1 MNHKAGGW
9 AFKYKRYMKKVLLT
23 ALVAFMVL
31 PTMAQFEGFYRIRN
45 NGAAKRYIS
54 IKNNKV
60 EKRAKEVEIAAGAN
74 VEISVW
80 SLQTVKDPTTDP
92 GSILYIAGNSSD
104 LSLEGQGMRTRDLLS
119 QYKLQN
125 NGSAL
130 FSEVTKSGVSI
141 TAYMADNYEAE
152 IGDNAEVRIIAGS
165 KVTPNYGSYKAWEVI
180 KIDNKEEFFAADPE
194 LKIGD
199 KYYTTLYT
207 SFAYELPEGVKAYY
221 VDDHEYEKVVS
232 PVAELKEI
240 TDIVPAA
247 TPVILECTSD
257 KIEDNILKPI
267 AGSDAPS
274 AVSGN
279 ELKGIYFC
287 GYLML
292 GGKERT
298 KDWYLDEWKNVTV
311 YDNETMRVLGKDAE
325 GNLALIPATDKELVV
340 TDLGKY
346 LPANKAYFTISEK
359 EAEATKNGIKLLN
372 KADFDTATAIQSV
385 VSKTATEK
393 SGIYTLTGARVAEGN
408 STEGLT
414 KGIYI
419 INGKKVV
426 VR

>member
-1 MNHKAGGW
+1 MIIRREVGFLN
-9 AFKYKRYMKKVLLT
+9 KRYMKKVLLT

-60 EKRAKEVEIAAGAN
+60 EKRAKEVEIAAGASGE
-74 VEISVW
+74 VSVW

-152 IGDNAEVRIIAGS
+152 IGDNAEVRIIYGS
-165 KVTPNYGSYKAWEVI
+165 KVTPAYGSYKAWEVI

-221 VDDHEYEKVVS
+221 VDDHEYVNVVS
-232 PVAELKEI
+232 PVSELKEI

-267 AGSDAPS
+267 VGSDAPA
-274 AVSGN
+274 AVKDN

-298 KDWYLDEWKNVTV
+298 KDWYLDEWKNVTA
-311 YDNETMRVLGKDAE
+311 YDSETMRVLGKDAE
-325 GNLALIPATDKELVV
+325 GNLALIPATNNELVV

-372 KADFDTATAIQSV
+372 KTDFDTATAIQSV

>member
-1 MNHKAGGW
+1 
-9 AFKYKRYMKKVLLT
+9 
-23 ALVAFMVL
+23 MVL
-31 PTMAQFEGFYRIRN
+31 PTMAQYEGFYRIRN

-60 EKRAKEVEIAAGAN
+60 EKRAKEVEIAAGASG
-74 VEISVW
+74 EISVW

-152 IGDNAEVRIIAGS
+152 IGDNAEVRIIYGS
-165 KVTPNYGSYKAWEVI
+165 KVTPAYGSYKAWEVI

-221 VDDHEYEKVVS
+221 VDDHEYVKVVS

-267 AGSDAPS
+267 VGSDAPA
-274 AVSGN
+274 AVKDN

-298 KDWYLDEWKNVTV
+298 KDWYLDEWKNVTA
-311 YDNETMRVLGKDAE
+311 YDSETMRVLGKDAE
-325 GNLALIPATDKELVV
+325 GNLALIPATNNELVV

>member
-1 MNHKAGGW
+1 
-9 AFKYKRYMKKVLLT
+9 MKKVLLT

-54 IKNNKV
+54 IKNNKIA
-60 EKRAKEVEIAAGAN
+60 KRDKEVDISAGTA
-74 VEISVW
+74 VEVTVW
-80 SLQTVKDPTTDP
+80 SLQTVKDPIRDP
-92 GSILYIAGNSSD
+92 GTVLYIAGEPSD

-119 QYKLQN
+119 QYKLQTDYT
-125 NGSAL
+125 SL
-130 FSEVTKSGVSI
+130 FSEVIKSGVSV
-141 TAYMADNYEAE
+141 TAYMVDNPDTYSTNEDAAVVIVTKKTMEENKAYNSTRSWE
-152 IGDNAEVRIIAGS
+152 I
-165 KVTPNYGSYKAWEVI
+165 I
-180 KIDNKEEFFAADPE
+180 KIDNKEEFFAADPS

-207 SFAYELPEGVKAYY
+207 SFAYELPDGVKAYY
-221 VDDHEYEKVVS
+221 VDDHEFVKVVS

-240 TDIVPAA
+240 TDIVPPA

-267 AGSDAPS
+267 AGSDVPS
-274 AVSGN
+274 AVSDN

-287 GYLML
+287 GYLL
-292 GGKERT
+292 ANGKERT

>member
-1 MNHKAGGW
+1 
-9 AFKYKRYMKKVLLT
+9 MKKVLLT

-60 EKRAKEVEIAAGAN
+60 EKRAKEVEIAAGASG
-74 VEISVW
+74 EISVW

-152 IGDNAEVRIIAGS
+152 IGDNAEVRIIYGS
-165 KVTPNYGSYKAWEVI
+165 KVTPAYGSYKAWEVI

-221 VDDHEYEKVVS
+221 VDDHEYVKVVS

-267 AGSDAPS
+267 VGSDAPA
-274 AVSGN
+274 AVKDN

-311 YDNETMRVLGKDAE
+311 YDSETMRVLGKDAE
-325 GNLALIPATDKELVV
+325 GNLALIPATNNELVV

>member
-1 MNHKAGGW
+1 
-9 AFKYKRYMKKVLLT
+9 MKKVLLT

-45 NGAAKRYIS
+45 NGPAKRYIS

-60 EKRAKEVEIAAGAN
+60 EKRAKEVEIAAGASGE
-74 VEISVW
+74 VSVW

-152 IGDNAEVRIIAGS
+152 IGDNAEVRIIYGS
-165 KVTPNYGSYKAWEVI
+165 KVTPAYGSYKAWEVI
-180 KIDNKEEFFAADPE
+180 KIDNKEEYFAADPE

-207 SFAYELPEGVKAYY
+207 SFAYELPDGVKAYY

-247 TPVILECTSD
+247 TPAILECTSD
-257 KIEDNILKPI
+257 KLEDNILKPI
-267 AGSDAPS
+267 VGSNAPA
-274 AVSGN
+274 AVKDN

-311 YDNETMRVLGKDAE
+311 YNNETMRVLGKDAE
-325 GNLALIPATDKELVV
+325 GNLALIPATDNELVV

-372 KADFDTATAIQSV
+372 KADFDTATAIQNV

-393 SGIYTLTGARVAEGN
+393 SGIYTLTGAKVAEGN

>member
-1 MNHKAGGW
+1 
-9 AFKYKRYMKKVLLT
+9 MKKTLLT
-23 ALVAFMVL
+23 ALIAFMVL

-60 EKRAKEVEIAAGAN
+60 EKRAKEVEIVAGASG
-74 VEISVW
+74 EISVW

-92 GSILYIAGNSSD
+92 GSILYITGNSSD

-119 QYKLQN
+119 QYKLQSQ
-125 NGSAL
+125 GSSL
-130 FSEVTKSGVSI
+130 FSEVTKSGVSV

-152 IGDNAEVRIIAGS
+152 IEDNAEIRIIYGS
-165 KVTPNYGSYKAWEVI
+165 KITPLYGSYKGWEII
-180 KIDNKEEFFAADPE
+180 KIDNKEEFFAVDPE

-199 KYYTTLYT
+199 SYYTTLYT
-207 SFAYELPEGVKAYY
+207 SFAYELPDGVKAYY
-221 VDDHEYEKVVS
+221 VDDHEYVKVAS

-240 TDIVPAA
+240 IDAVPAA
-247 TPVILECTSD
+247 TPVILECSSN

-274 AVSGN
+274 GVSDN

-287 GYLML
+287 GYLMA

-298 KDWYLDEWKNVTV
+298 KDWYLDEWKNVTA
-311 YDNETMRVLGKDAE
+311 YDSETMRVLSKDAE
-325 GNLALIPATDKELVV
+325 GNLALMPATDNELVV

-346 LPANKAYFTISEK
+346 LPANKAYFKISDK
-359 EAEATKNGIKLLN
+359 EAEATKNGIKLLG

-408 STEGLT
+408 STEGLS

>member
-119 QYKLQN
+119 RYKLQN

-180 KIDNKEEFFAADPE
+180 KIDNKEEYFAADPE
-194 LKIGD
+194 LKIGG

-221 VDDHEYEKVVS
+221 VDDHEYVKVVS

-298 KDWYLDEWKNVTV
+298 KDWYLDEWKNVTA
-311 YDNETMRVLGKDAE
+311 YDSETMRVLGKDAE
-325 GNLALIPATDKELVV
+325 GNLALIPATDNELVV

>member
-1 MNHKAGGW
+1 
-9 AFKYKRYMKKVLLT
+9 MKKVLLT

-31 PTMAQFEGFYRIRN
+31 PTMAQYEGFYRIRN

-60 EKRAKEVEIAAGAN
+60 EKRAKEVEIAAGASG
-74 VEISVW
+74 EISVW

-152 IGDNAEVRIIAGS
+152 IGDNAEVRIIYGS
-165 KVTPNYGSYKAWEVI
+165 KVTPAYGSYKAWEVI

-221 VDDHEYEKVVS
+221 VDDHEYVKVVS

-267 AGSDAPS
+267 VGSDAPA
-274 AVSGN
+274 AVKDN

-298 KDWYLDEWKNVTV
+298 KDWYLDEWKNVTA
-311 YDNETMRVLGKDAE
+311 YDSETMRVLGKDAE
-325 GNLALIPATDKELVV
+325 GNLALIPATNNELVV

-426 VR
+426 VK

>member
-221 VDDHEYEKVVS
+221 VDDHEYVKVVS

-267 AGSDAPS
+267 AGSDAQS

-287 GYLML
+287 GYLMA

-325 GNLALIPATDKELVV
+325 GNLALIPATNNELVV

>member
-1 MNHKAGGW
+1 
-9 AFKYKRYMKKVLLT
+9 MKKVLLT

-31 PTMAQFEGFYRIRN
+31 PTMAQYEGFYRIRN

-60 EKRAKEVEIAAGAN
+60 EKRAKEVEIVAGAN

-80 SLQTVKDPTTDP
+80 ALQTVKDPTRDP
-92 GSILYIAGNSSD
+92 GSVLYIEGSSSD

-119 QYKLQN
+119 QYKLQSQ
-125 NGSAL
+125 GSSL

-165 KVTPNYGSYKAWEVI
+165 KVTPNYGSYKAWEII

-194 LKIGD
+194 LKIGE

-207 SFAYELPEGVKAYY
+207 SFAYELPDGVKAYY

-240 TDIVPAA
+240 TDVVPAA
-247 TPVILECTSD
+247 TPVILESTSD
-257 KIEDNILKPI
+257 KLEDNILKPI

-287 GYLML
+287 GYLMA

>member
-1 MNHKAGGW
+1 
-9 AFKYKRYMKKVLLT
+9 MKKTLLT
-23 ALVAFMVL
+23 ALITFMVL
-31 PTMAQFEGFYRIRN
+31 PTMAQLEGFYRIRN
-45 NGAAKRYIS
+45 IGAARRYIS

-60 EKRAKEVEIAAGAN
+60 EKRAKEVEIVAGAEN
-74 VEISVW
+74 EISIW

-92 GSILYIAGNSSD
+92 GSVIYISGSTSD
-104 LSLEGQGMRTRDLLS
+104 LSLEGQGMKTRELLKRS
-119 QYKLQN
+119 KNEFKLQN
-125 NGSAL
+125 QGSSL
-130 FSEVTKSGVSI
+130 FSEVTQSGVSI
-141 TAYMADNYEAE
+141 TAYLADNCDAE
-152 IGDNAEVRIIAGS
+152 IGDDAEVLIIYGS
-165 KVTPNYGSYKAWEVI
+165 KTTNRYKSYKAWEII
-180 KIDNKEEFFAADPE
+180 KIDNKEEFFAADPK

-207 SFAYELPEGVKAYY
+207 SFAYELPDGVKAYY
-221 VDDHEYEKVVS
+221 VDAHEYEKVVS

-240 TDIVPAA
+240 TGKVPAS

-267 AGSDAPS
+267 AGSAAPA
-274 AVSGN
+274 AVKGN
-279 ELKGIYFC
+279 QLKGIYFC
-287 GYLML
+287 GVLL
-292 GGKERT
+292 LNGIERT
-298 KDWYLDEWKNVTV
+298 KDWYLDEWKNATE
-311 YDNETMRVLGKDAE
+311 YNNETMRVLGKDAE
-325 GNLALIPATDKELVV
+325 GNLALIPATDNELVV
-340 TDLGKY
+340 TNLGKY
-346 LPANKAYFTISEK
+346 LPANKAYFKISEK

-372 KADFDTATAIQSV
+372 KADYDTATAIQSV

>member
-1 MNHKAGGW
+1 
-9 AFKYKRYMKKVLLT
+9 MKKVLLT

-45 NGAAKRYIS
+45 NGPAKRYIS

-60 EKRAKEVEIAAGAN
+60 EKSAKEVN
-74 VEISVW
+74 ISTGKSQEVTVW

-92 GSILYIAGNSSD
+92 GSVLYIAGSPSD

-119 QYKLQN
+119 QYKLQTDY
-125 NGSAL
+125 STL
-130 FSEVTKSGVSI
+130 FSEVTKSGVSV
-141 TAYMADNYEAE
+141 TAFMVDNYDTE
-152 IGDNAEVRIIAGS
+152 INKNSEVVIITG
-165 KVTPNYGSYKAWEVI
+165 KDKIKEYGSSTTWEII
-180 KIDNKEEFFAADPE
+180 KIDNKEEYFATDPK
-194 LKIGD
+194 LQIGD

-221 VDDHEYEKVVS
+221 VDDHEYVKVVS

-257 KIEDNILKPI
+257 KVEDNILKPI
-267 AGSDAPS
+267 AGSNAPA
-274 AVSGN
+274 AVKDN

-311 YDNETMRVLGKDAE
+311 YNNETMRVLGKDAE

>member
-1 MNHKAGGW
+1 
-9 AFKYKRYMKKVLLT
+9 MKKVLLT

-31 PTMAQFEGFYRIRN
+31 PTMAQYEGFYRIRN

-60 EKRAKEVEIAAGAN
+60 EKRAKEVEISTGKSQ
-74 VEISVW
+74 EITVW
-80 SLQTVKDPTTDP
+80 SLQTVKAPTNDP
-92 GSILYIAGNSSD
+92 GTVIYIAGNSSN
-104 LSLEGQGMRTRDLLS
+104 LSLEGQGMRTKDLLS
-119 QYKLQN
+119 NYKLQCD
-125 NGSAL
+125 GTTL
-130 FSEVTKSGVSI
+130 FSEVTKSGVSV
-141 TAYMADNYEAE
+141 TAFLADKYDAE
-152 IGDNAEVRIIAGS
+152 INENSEVVIITG
-165 KVTPNYGSYKAWEVI
+165 KDKIKEYGSSTGWEII

-207 SFAYELPEGVKAYY
+207 SFAYELPDGVKAYY
-221 VDDHEYEKVVS
+221 VDDHEYVKVVS

-240 TDIVPAA
+240 TDIVPPA

-267 AGSDAPS
+267 AGSDVPS
-274 AVSGN
+274 AVSDN

-298 KDWYLDEWKNVTV
+298 KDWYLDEWKNVTA
-311 YDNETMRVLGKDAE
+311 YDSETMRVLGKDAE
-325 GNLALIPATDKELVV
+325 GNLALIPATNNELVV

>member
-1 MNHKAGGW
+1 
-9 AFKYKRYMKKVLLT
+9 MKKTLLT
-23 ALVAFMVL
+23 ALIAFMAL
-31 PTMAQFEGFYRIRN
+31 PTMAQFEGFYHIRN
-45 NGAAKRYIS
+45 KGAAGRYIS

-60 EKRAKEVEIAAGAN
+60 EKRAKEVEIVAGTEI
-74 VEISVW
+74 EISIW

-92 GSILYIAGNSSD
+92 GSVIYISGSTSD
-104 LSLEGQGMRTRDLLS
+104 LSLEGQGMKTRELLKRS
-119 QYKLQN
+119 KKEFKLQN
-125 NGSAL
+125 QGSSL
-130 FSEVTKSGVSI
+130 CSEVTQSAVSI
-141 TAYMADNYEAE
+141 IAYLADNYDAE
-152 IGDNAEVRIIAGS
+152 IGDDAEVLIIAGS
-165 KVTPNYGSYKAWEVI
+165 KTTDRYKSYKAWKII
-180 KIDNKEEFFAADPE
+180 KIDNKEEFFAADPK
-194 LKIGD
+194 LKIGN

-207 SFAYELPEGVKAYY
+207 SFAYELPDGVKAYY
-221 VDDHEYEKVVS
+221 VDAHEYEKVVS

-240 TDIVPAA
+240 TGKVPAA

-267 AGSDAPS
+267 AGSAAPS
-274 AVSGN
+274 AVKGN
-279 ELKGIYFC
+279 QLKGIYFC
-287 GYLML
+287 GYLHINN
-292 GGKERT
+292 KEEPFAQE
-298 KDWYLDEWKNVTV
+298 KWYTNEWKNVTE
-311 YDNETMRVLGKDAE
+311 YNSETMRVLGKDAE
-325 GNLALIPATDKELVV
+325 GNLALIPATDNELVV

-359 EAEATKNGIKLLN
+359 EAEATKNGIKLLS

>member
-1 MNHKAGGW
+1 
-9 AFKYKRYMKKVLLT
+9 MKKVLLT

-60 EKRAKEVEIAAGAN
+60 EKRAKEVEIAAGASGE
-74 VEISVW
+74 VSVW

-141 TAYMADNYEAE
+141 TAYMADNYEKE
-152 IGDNAEVRIIAGS
+152 LGDNAEVRIIYGS
-165 KVTPNYGSYKAWEVI
+165 KVTPAYGSYKAWEVI
-180 KIDNKEEFFAADPE
+180 KIDNKEEYFAADPE
-194 LKIGD
+194 LKIGG

-247 TPVILECTSD
+247 TPVILECTSN
-257 KIEDNILKPI
+257 KVEDNILKPI
-267 AGSDAPS
+267 AGSNAPA
-274 AVSGN
+274 AVKDN

-298 KDWYLDEWKNVTV
+298 KDWYLDEWKNVTA
-311 YDNETMRVLGKDAE
+311 YDSETMRVLGKDAE
-325 GNLALIPATDKELVV
+325 GNLALIPATNNELVV

-385 VSKTATEK
+385 VSENATEK

>member
-1 MNHKAGGW
+1 
-9 AFKYKRYMKKVLLT
+9 MKKVLLT

-54 IKNNKV
+54 IKNNKIAKRDKEIDISAGTAV
-60 EKRAKEVEIAAGAN
+60 EVT
-74 VEISVW
+74 VW

-92 GSILYIAGNSSD
+92 GTVLYIAGEPSD

-119 QYKLQN
+119 QYKLQTDY
-125 NGSAL
+125 SSL
-130 FSEVTKSGVSI
+130 FSEVIKSGVSV
-141 TAYMADNYEAE
+141 TAYMVDNPDTYATNEDAAVVIVTKKTMEENKAYNSTRSWE
-152 IGDNAEVRIIAGS
+152 I
-165 KVTPNYGSYKAWEVI
+165 I
-180 KIDNKEEFFAADPE
+180 KIDNKEEFFAADPS

-207 SFAYELPEGVKAYY
+207 SFAYELPDGVKAYY
-221 VDDHEYEKVVS
+221 VDDHEFVKVVS

-240 TDIVPAA
+240 TDIVPPA

-267 AGSDAPS
+267 AGSDVPS
-274 AVSGN
+274 AVSDN

-287 GYLML
+287 GYLL
-292 GGKERT
+292 ANGKERN
-298 KDWYLDEWKNVTV
+298 KDWYLDEWKNVTHEREK
-311 YDNETMRVLGKDAE
+311 DKNEITWIARVLGKDSE
-325 GNLALIPATDKELVV
+325 GNLALIPASNNELVV
-340 TDLGKY
+340 TDVDKY
-346 LPANKAYFTISEK
+346 LPANKAYFWISEN
-359 EAEATKNGIKLLN
+359 ENEATKNGIKLLN

-385 VSKTATEK
+385 VSENATEK

>member
-1 MNHKAGGW
+1 
-9 AFKYKRYMKKVLLT
+9 MKKVLLT

-45 NGAAKRYIS
+45 KGAAKRYIS
-54 IKNNKV
+54 IKNNKIA
-60 EKRAKEVEIAAGAN
+60 KRDKEVDISAGTN
-74 VEISVW
+74 IEVSVW

-92 GSILYIAGNSSD
+92 GTVLYIAGEQSD

-125 NGSAL
+125 KESAL

-152 IGDNAEVRIIAGS
+152 IGDNAEIRIISG
-165 KVTPNYGSYKAWEVI
+165 KEIVPNYGSYKAWEII
-180 KIDNKEEFFAADPE
+180 KIDNKEEYFAADPE

-221 VDDHEYEKVVS
+221 VDDHEYVKVVS

-267 AGSDAPS
+267 AGSDVPS
-274 AVSGN
+274 AVSDN

-287 GYLML
+287 GYLL
-292 GGKERT
+292 ENGKE
-298 KDWYLDEWKNVTV
+298 DLWNQESWYRDEWKNVTHEREK
-311 YDNETMRVLGKDAE
+311 DKNEITWIARVLGKDSE
-325 GNLALIPATDKELVV
+325 GNLALIPASNNELVV
-340 TDLGKY
+340 TDVDKY
-346 LPANKAYFTISEK
+346 LPANKAYFWISEN
-359 EAEATKNGIKLLN
+359 ENEATKNGIKLLN
-372 KADFDTATAIQSV
+372 KADFDTATAIQNV

>member
-1 MNHKAGGW
+1 
-9 AFKYKRYMKKVLLT
+9 MKKVLLT

-221 VDDHEYEKVVS
+221 VDDHEYVKVVS

-325 GNLALIPATDKELVV
+325 GNLALIPATNNELVV

>member
-1 MNHKAGGW
+1 
-9 AFKYKRYMKKVLLT
+9 MKKVLLT

-60 EKRAKEVEIAAGAN
+60 EKRAKEVEIAAGASG
-74 VEISVW
+74 EISVW

-152 IGDNAEVRIIAGS
+152 IGDNAEVRIIYGS
-165 KVTPNYGSYKAWEVI
+165 KVTPAYGSYKAWEVI
-180 KIDNKEEFFAADPE
+180 KIDNKEEYFAADPE

-207 SFAYELPEGVKAYY
+207 SFAYELPDGVKAYY

-232 PVAELKEI
+232 PVAELKEF

-247 TPVILECTSD
+247 TPAILECTSD
-257 KIEDNILKPI
+257 KLEDNILKPI
-267 AGSDAPS
+267 VGSNAPA
-274 AVSGN
+274 AVKDN

-311 YDNETMRVLGKDAE
+311 YDSETMRVLGKDAE
-325 GNLALIPATDKELVV
+325 GNLALIPATDNELVV

>member
-1 MNHKAGGW
+1 
-9 AFKYKRYMKKVLLT
+9 MKKVLLT

-31 PTMAQFEGFYRIRN
+31 PTMAQYQGFYRIQN
-45 NGAAKRYIS
+45 KGAAKRYIS

-60 EKRAKEVEIAAGAN
+60 EKQAKEVDISVGKSQEIT
-74 VEISVW
+74 VW
-80 SLQTVKDPTTDP
+80 SLQTIKDPTTDP
-92 GSILYIAGNSSD
+92 GSVLYIAGNSSD
-104 LSLEGQGMRTRDLLS
+104 LSLEGQGMRTKDLLS
-119 QYKLQN
+119 SYKLQCQ
-125 NGSAL
+125 GSAL
-130 FSEVTKSGVSI
+130 LSEGTKSGVSV
-141 TAYMADNYEAE
+141 TAYMADNNDPYITNENAAVVIVTGKIADDYGPYKGWE
-152 IGDNAEVRIIAGS
+152 IIE
-165 KVTPNYGSYKAWEVI
+165 
-180 KIDNKEEFFAADPE
+180 IDNKEEFFAADPE

-207 SFAYELPEGVKAYY
+207 SFAYELPDGVKAYY

-247 TPVILECTSD
+247 TPVILESTSD

-267 AGSDAPS
+267 VGSNAPA
-274 AVSGN
+274 AVKDN

-287 GYLML
+287 GYLL
-292 GGKERT
+292 ANGKERT

-311 YDNETMRVLGKDAE
+311 YDSETMRVLGKDAE
-325 GNLALIPATDKELVV
+325 GNLALIPATDNELVV

-372 KADFDTATAIQSV
+372 KADYDTATAIQSV

-393 SGIYTLTGARVAEGN
+393 SGIYTLTGAKVAEGN

>member
-1 MNHKAGGW
+1 
-9 AFKYKRYMKKVLLT
+9 MKKVLLT

-31 PTMAQFEGFYRIRN
+31 PTMAQYEGFYRIRN

-60 EKRAKEVEIAAGAN
+60 EKRAKEVEIAAGASG
-74 VEISVW
+74 EISVW

-152 IGDNAEVRIIAGS
+152 IGDNAEVRIIYGS
-165 KVTPNYGSYKAWEVI
+165 KVTPAYGSYKAWEVI

-221 VDDHEYEKVVS
+221 VDDHEYVKVVS

-267 AGSDAPS
+267 VGSDAPA
-274 AVSGN
+274 AVKDN

-298 KDWYLDEWKNVTV
+298 KDWYLDEWKNVTA
-311 YDNETMRVLGKDAE
+311 YDSETMRVLGKDAE
-325 GNLALIPATDKELVV
+325 GNLALIPATNNELVV